1 MSTPPLYDYVVV
13 RVVPRVDREEFINV
27 GVIVACPEL
36 DYLEAR
42 IALDEHRLLKAFPWV
57 DIEIVREHLAVIP
70 RIADGDPSAGP
81 IARLG
86 KRERFHW
93 LSAPRSTVV
102 QTSPRHSGFCNEAA
116 GVLDA
121 LMITMVEP
129 PVL

>member
-42 IALDEHRLLKAFPWV
+42 IALDDQRLTRAFPWV
-57 DIEIVREHLAVIP
+57 DIDIVREHLAVIP
-70 RIADGDPSAGP
+70 RIAAGDADAGP
-81 IARLG
+81 IAELG

-102 QTSPRHSGFCNEAA
+102 QTSPRHSGFCDDAA
-116 GVLDA
+116 DVLDA
-121 LMITMVEP
+121 LMIAMVEP